1 MQPNLLMDKERETEV
16 TRSSENAGQGGLMQI
31 TKTGTIEVDV

>member
-1 MQPNLLMDKERETEV
+1 MQPNLLMDRERGTEV
-16 TRSSENAGQGGLMQI
+16 VRSTENAGQGGLMQT